1 MLIFSAMMSA
11 LAGLAGL
18 IVASSLLRHP
28 NPGWAYGGHASAGVW
43 GAAMLVGVAVLWLK
57 ATMETRAAAKLR
69 DVATVPL
76 HALPGVAVLAPL
88 AQVWTL
94 AAAAVFVLTV
104 VNVALAV
111 LGVLVILIGLPVSL
125 FTQVTMDS
133 VFALSHRLLS
143 PADFEL
149 DVLARLS
156 RSPMGLGFLVVCV
169 AVWFALPPICARY
182 VDVPAARR

>member
-1 MLIFSAMMSA
+1 MLNFSAMMSA
-11 LAGLAGL
+11 LVGLAGL
-18 IVASSLLRHP
+18 VVAYSLLRHP
-28 NPGWAYGGHASAGVW
+28 SPGGASGEHAPTGVW

-57 ATMETRAAAKLR
+57 ATMETLAAAKLR

-76 HALPGVAVLAPL
+76 SALRGVGVLAPL

-94 AAAAVFVLTV
+94 AAGAVFALTV

-133 VFALSHRLLS
+133 VFTLSHRLLG
-143 PADFEL
+143 PAEFEL

-156 RSPMGLGFLVVCV
+156 SSPPGLGFLVVCA
-169 AVWFALPPICARY
+169 AVWFALPPICALY